1 MEYARIN
8 LTGNEMTSVNTV
20 CHCLISPMNFLRV
33 FLLDELP
40 QLDKLHKTRSPW
52 SPIGVNYW
60 NSIIS
65 ADMQIIRA
73 LILDRVESPASLN
86 TQQYTN

>member
-8 LTGNEMTSVNTV
+8 LTWNEMTSVNMV
-20 CHCLISPMNFLRV
+20 CHCLISPMNFLRA
-33 FLLDELP
+33 FLLDELSR
-40 QLDKLHKTRSPW
+40 LDKLHKTWSPW
-52 SPIGVNYW
+52 SPNGVNYW

-86 TQQYTN
+86 IQQYTN